1 MTIPSERDVLSISEP
16 GVQTQ
21 RIIEQVE
28 TTRRPLVI
36 TRRGHSTVVL
46 IDAEAYELQ
55 QRRLALMEHIA
66 QGKQDIANGHT
77 YTQEEAEALL
87 DEWM

>member
-1 MTIPSERDVLSISEP
+1 MAIPTEGDTLSISEL
-16 GVQTQ
+16 GIQTQ
-21 RIIEQVE
+21 RLVEQVE
-28 TTRRPLVI
+28 TTKRPLVI
-36 TRRGHSTVVL
+36 TRQGHSTVVL

-66 QGKQDIANGHT
+66 KGKQDVANGKT

>member
-1 MTIPSERDVLSISEP
+1 MTVPTEGDVLSISELEIK
-16 GVQTQ
+16 TQ
-21 RIIEQVE
+21 RLVEHVE
-28 TTRRPLVI
+28 TTKRPLVI
-36 TRRGHSTVVL
+36 TRQGQSTVVL

-66 QGKQDIANGHT
+66 KGKQDIANGQT

-87 DEWM
+87 DEWL